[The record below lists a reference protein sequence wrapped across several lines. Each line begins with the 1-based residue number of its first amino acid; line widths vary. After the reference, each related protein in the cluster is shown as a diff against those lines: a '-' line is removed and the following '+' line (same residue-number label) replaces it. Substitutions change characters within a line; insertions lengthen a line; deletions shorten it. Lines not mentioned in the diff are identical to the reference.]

1 MAGIY
6 FYMTSPIKR
15 NKRRTSNEMNAA
27 KAAIYNMLS
36 VENPMT
42 LRQLFY
48 RLVSDGTIGKKE
60 TEYKSLANLTK
71 NMRMNGELPFEW
83 FADNTRWQ
91 RKPQSYSSLGRGVEI
106 FAEAYRRD
114 IWINQGNYVEIWL
127 EKDALAGVVYGVTAE
142 FDVPLMVSRGYSS
155 LSYLHGAA
163 MQIDSIDKPT
173 YIYYFGD
180 YDPSGRDIPRD
191 IETKLRIFAP
201 DADINFEIVG
211 VTPEQIE
218 ILDLQTRPT
227 KKTDTRCKNFE
238 GELVEVDAIPPKIL
252 RAMVKEVIEKHIDEH
267 QLYQSKLVERQERE
281 VMMNV
286 AKVFRGDGAA

>member
-1 MAGIY
+1 
-6 FYMTSPIKR
+6 MTSPIKR
-15 NKRRTSNEMNAA
+15 NKRRTSDEMNAA

-60 TEYKSLANLTK
+60 SEYKSLAHLTK
-71 NMRMNGELPFEW
+71 NMRMNGELSFDW

-91 RKPQSYSSLGRGVEI
+91 RKPQSYSSLERGVEI

-114 IWINQGNYVEIWL
+114 IWINQKNYVEIWL
-127 EKDALAGVVYGVTAE
+127 EKDALAGVVYGITAE

-163 MQIDSIDKPT
+163 MEINYINKPT

-191 IETKLRIFAP
+191 IETKLRTFAP
-201 DADINFEIVG
+201 NADINFEIVG

-218 ILDLQTRPT
+218 TLNLQTRPT

-238 GELVEVDAIPPKIL
+238 GESVEVDAIPPKIL
-252 RAMVKEVIEKHIDEH
+252 RSMVKKVIEKHIDEH
-267 QLYQSKLVERQERE
+267 QLFQSKLIERE
-281 VMMNV
+281 EQEMMRSV
-286 AKVFRGDGAA
+286 ARSFQ

>member
-1 MAGIY
+1 
-6 FYMTSPIKR
+6 MTSPIKR